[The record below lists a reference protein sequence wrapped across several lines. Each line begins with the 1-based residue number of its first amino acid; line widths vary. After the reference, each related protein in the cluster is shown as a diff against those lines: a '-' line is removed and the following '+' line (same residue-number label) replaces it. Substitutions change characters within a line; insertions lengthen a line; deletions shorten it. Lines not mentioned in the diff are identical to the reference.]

1 MPNFNNYGCYPY
13 GNIYQPPQPNYA
25 QPNLGNMMNNQM
37 QQTPMNQ
44 YAYVN
49 GIEGAKSYQLQPN
62 QTIMLMDSDSPI
74 CYMKS
79 ANGMGQSTLRYFKLI
94 EVSENDLKVNQNS
107 NINTDYV
114 SKAEFEALSKRM
126 DELSLIIQKSENK
139 ANEVVNNG

>member
-1 MPNFNNYGCYPY
+1 MPNYNNYGGYPY
-13 GNIYQPPQPNYA
+13 GNTYQPYVPQYQ
-25 QPNLGNMMNNQM
+25 QPQ

-49 GIEGAKSYQLQPN
+49 GIEGAKSYLMQPN
-62 QTIMLMDSDSPI
+62 QTVMLMDSDSPI

-79 ANGMGQSTLRYFKLI
+79 ANGMGQSTLRYFKLV
-94 EVSENDLKVNQNS
+94 EVSESDLKANQNT

-126 DELSLIIQKSENK
+126 DELSMIIQKSENK

>member
-1 MPNFNNYGCYPY
+1 MPNYNNYGGYPY
-13 GNIYQPPQPNYA
+13 WNMYQSQTY
-25 QPNLGNMMNNQM
+25 Q

-49 GIEGAKSYQLQPN
+49 GIEGAKSYQMQPN

-94 EVSENDLKVNQNS
+94 EVSESDLKANQNS
-107 NINTDYV
+107 NNNDYV
-114 SKAEFEALSKRM
+114 SKAEFEALTKRM
-126 DELSLIIQKSENK
+126 DELSMIIQKSENK